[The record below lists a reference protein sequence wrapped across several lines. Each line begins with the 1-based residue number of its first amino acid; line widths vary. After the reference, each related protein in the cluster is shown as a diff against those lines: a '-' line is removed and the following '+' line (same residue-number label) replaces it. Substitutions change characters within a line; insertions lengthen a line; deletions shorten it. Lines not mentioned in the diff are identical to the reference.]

1 MYHHGIATGPS
12 TAASRQNQFMKKS
25 PLTHIKRARA
35 AIILVVAVCGVKVF
49 AQGSTAPVAVPNLS
63 LSKSLASTTTLAA
76 VKPSDVAPARPAGNA
91 APASTAAVGAAT
103 ASAVRVLLAPDIET
117 LLLAQ
122 TVGRITSLNGSLGS
136 RVAKGQLVVGM
147 DCTENTAKLKMSQ
160 AELAS
165 ARETYDSKVRL
176 KGLDAAGEV
185 EVALAAAAVARADG
199 QIEMTKAQIKNC
211 SVYAPFAGRI
221 AKMHVKPFQG
231 VAAGQPLFEVVS
243 EGPPRLRLNVPSKWL
258 KTIKVGTAFQVE
270 IDETGKSY
278 QAGIS
283 AINARVDAVAQTVEI
298 EARVVGKFAEL
309 LPGMSGTAHFAN
321 TP

>member
-1 MYHHGIATGPS
+1 MTKPPVAHTI
-12 TAASRQNQFMKKS
+12 
-25 PLTHIKRARA
+25 RAQT
-35 AIILVVAVCGVKVF
+35 AIILIAYAWSAQALAQVA
-49 AQGSTAPVAVPNLS
+49 ATPAAAPSLA
-63 LSKSLASTTTLAA
+63 LSKSLNATTTVAA
-76 VKPSDVAPARPAGNA
+76 AKSLEA
-91 APASTAAVGAAT
+91 APAKATAPGLTAPAVPPGAAP
-103 ASAVRVLLAPDIET
+103 ASAVRVLLAPDVET

-147 DCTENTAKLKMSQ
+147 DCTENIAKLKMSQ

-221 AKMHVKPFQG
+221 AKMHVKPYQG

-243 EGPPRLRLNVPSKWL
+243 EGAPRLRLNVPSKWL

-278 QAGIS
+278 PANIS

-298 EARVVGKFAEL
+298 EARVVGKVAEL
-309 LPGMSGTAHFAN
+309 LPGMSGTARFSN